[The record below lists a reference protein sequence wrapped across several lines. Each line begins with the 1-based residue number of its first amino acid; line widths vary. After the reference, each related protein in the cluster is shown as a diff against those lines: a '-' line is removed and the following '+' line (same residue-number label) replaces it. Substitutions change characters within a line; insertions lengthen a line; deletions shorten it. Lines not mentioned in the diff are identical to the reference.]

1 MTHRDVVELL
11 PWYANGTLRPGQR
24 QDLESHLKD
33 CPECSRE
40 LDELRTLQ
48 SSVASAAEHAP
59 EPSPFLFTRALARV
73 EEYERDKARR
83 RWWQLS
89 PGLARAVIAAQF
101 VVILVAGGLLL
112 HRERQFATM
121 SGPPAGTASGPRIV
135 LGFQEGVP
143 EQTMRQVIRG
153 LNGNIVAGPSAL
165 GLYTIELP
173 PNRDVDQLLDQ
184 LRQNRGVI
192 RLAALQP

>member
-1 MTHRDVVELL
+1 MTHRDFVELL
-11 PWYANGTLRPGQR
+11 PWYANGTLRLGQR

-48 SSVASAAEHAP
+48 SSVAGAAKNAP
-59 EPSPFLFTRALARV
+59 EPSPFLFTRALVRV
-73 EEYERDKARR
+73 EEYEREKARR
-83 RWWQLS
+83 RWWQVS
-89 PGLARAVIAAQF
+89 PGLTRAVIAAQF
-101 VVILVAGGLLL
+101 AVILLAGGLLL
-112 HRERQFATM
+112 YRERQFATL
-121 SGPPAGTASGPRIV
+121 SGPAAGTASGPRIV

-153 LNGNIVAGPSAL
+153 LKGNIVAGPSAL

-173 PNRDVDQLLDQ
+173 RNRDVDQLLDQ